1 MKRQCDTLDK
11 VLEVTA
17 AFDWITPLAS
27 LFSADVRLCVHWD
40 AQNDADDTL
49 RSAGIDQKRSM
60 LLGEYYS
67 FDVDKS
73 AAKDA
78 LKALSRAGVSAW
90 RS

>member
-1 MKRQCDTLDK
+1 MKRQRDTLDK
-11 VLEVTA
+11 VLETGA

-27 LFSADVRLCVHWD
+27 LLSADVRLCVHWD
-40 AQNDADDTL
+40 AQNDADGTL
-49 RSAGIDQKRSM
+49 KSAGINQKRRM

-73 AAKDA
+73 EAKDA
-78 LKALSRAGVSAW
+78 LKALARAGVTAW